1 MKLVL
6 IEHCILIKLSCPR
19 YKLSGVEHEEPGD
32 KVETDTVG
40 MDDLLQVQVLAGAQQ
55 IHLIQVYIGVWVGVH
70 LQMERQLKGR

>member
-55 IHLIQVYIGVWVGVH
+55 IHLIQVYIGVGVP
-70 LQMERQLKGR
+70 LQVERQLKGR

>member
-32 KVETDTVG
+32 KVR